1 MSSHNLDLSGSKKR
15 KRGERVF
22 RFKTFGE
29 NGYPV
34 GFVASSFRENVK
46 ALLEYGHLEST
57 LCNSASGMKSWSFQ
71 LQLHRN
77 APVHLVLFV
86 VEEPFEA
93 SLNSHC
99 KHCQYVGWGKRM
111 VCNKK
116 YHFVLPSTDTMV
128 AAACLVN
135 SKTGGG
141 NNNNYVD
148 TQAGKSSSSLNLV
161 EVEGHNMHGV
171 FHSNGFGHLL
181 CVNGA
186 ETGSDLPGH
195 QILEFWDRLC
205 TGLRARKVSL
215 NDVSQK
221 RGMELRLI
229 HGVAYSEPWFGR
241 WGYKFGR
248 GTFCVTQQMYQ
259 SAIEALQGIP
269 LCLLIHHLAGITCN
283 QLGHDISL
291 IFSRYHALSD
301 HSLVTLGDLFHF
313 MLELKSRL
321 PTEDQNSCIDSYNP
335 GMLVE
340 TSCRWSPKRVE
351 MASRV
356 IVEALKRAH
365 FRWVSRKEV
374 RDAARAYIG
383 DTGLL
388 DFVLKS
394 LGNQIVGNYLVS
406 RSLNPVT
413 KVLEYCLDDL
423 SNVSPNQDGNV
434 MTNSKV
440 KGWYKISRFQLMMDM
455 FYLYKYILKDQNL
468 STSATTGIFSAIP
481 MAVRIILHSKYLVK
495 DYSGGLPQVKLELGP
510 EGKSNIYCTVMI
522 RNSTQ
527 VFDHNKMISSNE
539 IALPPYECITLKNN
553 ATINDL
559 KLEVERNFK
568 EIYWGLKS
576 FVVETIANSSMDN
589 ANGTDMVFGLV
600 EVGGKIVLEGSN
612 KDMRGGGVGGVGLVR
627 ELEGPISECGSGNCI
642 VDCPCGAKDDD
653 GERMVCCDICE
664 VWQHTL
670 LFLARTSV
678 RVFRRFSN
686 IPAPATPFLLPGVI
700 PDLPRRC
707 WNEEEGR
714 RDRDRRSVQQ
724 SQSELHDR
732 SWWTSDRDL
741 SGLLLHSNT
750 VGGGLR
756 SSRGEKTVSPTLE
769 WWRNGGNPYG
779 KLIRTSAPDNPCT
792 NIYRYTHH

>member
-1 MSSHNLDLSGSKKR
+1 M
-15 KRGERVF
+15 
-22 RFKTFGE
+22 
-29 NGYPV
+29 
-34 GFVASSFRENVK
+34 
-46 ALLEYGHLEST
+46 
-57 LCNSASGMKSWSFQ
+57 
-71 LQLHRN
+71 
-77 APVHLVLFV
+77 
-86 VEEPFEA
+86 
-93 SLNSHC
+93 
-99 KHCQYVGWGKRM
+99 
-111 VCNKK
+111 
-116 YHFVLPSTDTMV
+116 
-128 AAACLVN
+128 
-135 SKTGGG
+135 
-141 NNNNYVD
+141 
-148 TQAGKSSSSLNLV
+148 
-161 EVEGHNMHGV
+161 
-171 FHSNGFGHLL
+171 
-181 CVNGA
+181 
-186 ETGSDLPGH
+186 
-195 QILEFWDRLC
+195 
-205 TGLRARKVSL
+205 SL

-269 LCLLIHHLAGITCN
+269 LCLLIHHRAGITCN

-321 PTEDQNSCIDSYNP
+321 PTDDQNSCIDSYNP

-365 FRWVSRKEV
+365 FRWVSRQEV

-394 LGNQIVGNYLVS
+394 LGNQIVGNYLVR

-527 VFDHNKMISSNE
+527 VLDHNKMISSNE

-612 KDMRGGGVGGVGLVR
+612 KDMRGGGVGLVR
-627 ELEGPISECGSGNCI
+627 ELDGPISECGSGNCI

-670 LFLARTSV
+670 CVRIPNNEQVPHIFLCNRCEKE
-678 RVFRRFSN
+678 
-686 IPAPATPFLLPGVI
+686 IILLP
-700 PDLPRRC
+700 
-707 WNEEEGR
+707 
-714 RDRDRRSVQQ
+714 
-724 SQSELHDR
+724 
-732 SWWTSDRDL
+732 
-741 SGLLLHSNT
+741 
-750 VGGGLR
+750 
-756 SSRGEKTVSPTLE
+756 SP
-769 WWRNGGNPYG
+769 
-779 KLIRTSAPDNPCT
+779 
-792 NIYRYTHH
+792 